1 MHELEKLTTQ
11 GIGMK
16 ALRSLP
22 LLATSLVFLVLYA
35 AASILYPGFF
45 AAQVFINLLGDN
57 AFLGVSALGMTLVI
71 LAGGID
77 LSVGAVVAFTTVFIA
92 TGVGRGMHPVVAIG
106 AAIAIATLLGTI
118 MGWLIQ
124 KFELPAFLVTLGGM
138 FFARGMAFVVN
149 RESVAIAHPF
159 WQKAADFAVPIGSSA
174 SVPATA
180 LVFVLTLGAMIV
192 IAHRTRFG
200 RNIYAVGGSL
210 GSARLM
216 GLPVAATQ
224 IAVYALSGA
233 CSGLAGV
240 VSTLYTS
247 SGDPARATGLEL
259 DAIASVVIGGT
270 LLTGGVGS
278 PAGTLMGVLIFGTL
292 QSALV
297 FDGRLNSW
305 WLRIAMGG
313 LLLIFVL
320 LQRSLTRGSTLEK

>member
-1 MHELEKLTTQ
+1 
-11 GIGMK
+11 MK
-16 ALRSLP
+16 APRSLP
-22 LLATSLVFLVLYA
+22 LLATSFVFVTLYGV
-35 AASILYPGFF
+35 ASALYPGFLSL
-45 AAQVFINLLGDN
+45 QVFVNLFGDN
-57 AFLGVSALGMTLVI
+57 AFLGVAALGMTLVI

-77 LSVGAVVAFTTVFIA
+77 LSVGAVVAFSTVFIA
-92 TGVGRGMHPVVAIG
+92 TLVARGAHPLG
-106 AAIAIATLLGTI
+106 AMAAAVTAATFFGAF

-124 KFELPAFLVTLGGM
+124 AFEVPAFLVTLGGA

-159 WQKAADFAVPIGSSA
+159 WQKAADFGIPLSPSA
-174 SVPATA
+174 TLPATA
-180 LVFVLTLGAMIV
+180 LTFLITLGAMMI

-200 RNIYAVGGSL
+200 RNVYAVGG
-210 GSARLM
+210 GIASARLM
-216 GLPVAATQ
+216 GLPVASTR

-240 VSTLYTS
+240 VSTLYTG
-247 SGDPARATGLEL
+247 SGDPARAAGLEL

-278 PAGTLMGVLIFGTL
+278 PAGTLMGVLIFGTI

-313 LLLIFVL
+313 LLLLFVL
-320 LQRSLTRGSTLEK
+320 FQRALSRGSALEK